1 MSNHLSG
8 FQLSP
13 QQQRLWLRQRWA
25 SARCALLLT
34 GDLQPAILKA
44 AVAQVIQRHEILRT
58 TFPRLPGMKVPIMV
72 VAEDLQ
78 PDWQEVDLR
87 GLQPEAQAAQVEA
100 FQEASPLPCNF
111 EQGPL
116 LHLSLLK
123 LADDRHLLLMSLPA
137 LCADAWT
144 LKSLV
149 RDVSRSYATCL
160 DGETV
165 DDAVVQY
172 AQFAEW
178 QQQLLT
184 NGEAQAGQAYW
195 QQSLEEG
202 WQQVTLP
209 WERQADPEA
218 GFAPDCHT
226 QAIAPEVTAQ
236 LDALAQTYNTSV
248 AVILLACWQ
257 TLIWRWTGQPDIVI
271 GTAYDRRDY
280 PLQEALGLF
289 ATWLPIHCRLLPDLQ
304 FAEVLD
310 LTRQATEA
318 AEEWQDYF
326 LPESMSGFPDTGF
339 SVGFEFEPWPAPLVA
354 GGVCFTL
361 SQQETW
367 IEPGK
372 IKLTCARH
380 PDSLQA
386 TLSYDRRCF
395 SLETVQGFAAQFQTL
410 LASATASSTKA
421 IYQLEILPARDRQ
434 RLLVEWNQTQ
444 AAFPQDACIH
454 HLFETQARQTPD
466 RIAVQ
471 VDQQRLTYA
480 ELNRRANQLAHYLQR
495 RGVGPDVVVGLSL
508 DRSLELVIGLLGILK
523 AGGAYL
529 PLDPA
534 FPKAALDRRLQEAQ
548 VSLLLTQQQGA
559 GVPTDPDRVIYL
571 DRDWDAITQESD
583 QPPSSSATCENLA
596 YVLFTSGSTG
606 QPKGVAVEHRQLG
619 NYLYAILPQL
629 DLPSG
634 ASFAIASTFAADL
647 GNTAIFPAL
656 CTGGCLHVLSQARAT
671 DPTAFADYCRR
682 YPVDCLKIV
691 PSHLAMLLSAPDP
704 EPILPRQCLVLG
716 GEAVS
721 WQLVEQLRQYRPC
734 RVVNHYGPTETT
746 VGVLTYPVQQQD
758 QSLAGTV
765 PLGRPLANTQVYVL
779 DQHQQP
785 VPVGVP
791 GELYIGG
798 AGLARGYLNQPQLT
812 SEFILSPLPEV
823 SGRLYKTGD
832 RVRYLPDGNLEF
844 LGRLDHQVKIRGYR
858 IEPGEIEA
866 LLKQQP
872 AVREAIV
879 LAREDQP
886 GDQRL
891 VAYVGLNP
899 GAACGSDDLRRY
911 LRSKLPEYLVPANFV
926 LLKRL
931 PLTPNG
937 KVDRQA
943 LPAPDSL
950 RPELAATYI
959 APGDEIE
966 QAIARI
972 WQAALRL
979 DQVGLHD
986 NFFDLGGH
994 SLLLVQV
1001 HQQLR
1006 QCFEQEISISGLFQ
1020 YPTVSA
1026 LADYFRRSPQAEAAP
1041 SSQERAQAR
1050 KTLTRQRQLRHPR
1063 SMTHQ

>member
-1 MSNHLSG
+1 MPNNLSG

-13 QQQRLWLRQRWA
+13 QQQHLWLRQPSA
-25 SARCALLLT
+25 SARCVLLLT
-34 GDLQPAILKA
+34 GDLQPAILKT
-44 AVAQVIQRHEILRT
+44 AVAQVVQRHEILRT
-58 TFPRLPGMKVPIMV
+58 TFPRLPGMKVPFMV
-72 VAEDLQ
+72 VAEDLR
-78 PDWQEVDLR
+78 PDWQDVDLSD
-87 GLQPEAQAAQVEA
+87 LSPPEQAAQVKA
-100 FQEASPLPCNF
+100 FQEAKHLPFDF

-116 LHLSLLK
+116 LRVSLLK
-123 LADDRHLLLMSLPA
+123 LAANRHLLRISLPA

-144 LKSLV
+144 LKILV
-149 RDVSRSYATCL
+149 QEISRSYAACL

-165 DDAVVQY
+165 DDLVVQY
-172 AQFAEW
+172 VQFAEW
-178 QQQLLT
+178 QQQLLAEA
-184 NGEAQAGQAYW
+184 EAQVGQAYW
-195 QQSLEEG
+195 QQSLDG
-202 WQQVTLP
+202 LTQLP
-209 WERQADPEA
+209 LPLERQPEPAA
-218 GFAPDCHT
+218 GFAPDCYT
-226 QAIAPEVTAQ
+226 LAITPEVTTQ
-236 LDALAQTYNTSV
+236 LEALAQTYNTSA

-271 GTAYDRRDY
+271 GTAYARRDY

-289 ATWLPIHCRLLPDLQ
+289 ATWLPIHCRLLPNLQ
-304 FAEVLD
+304 FTEVLD

-326 LPESMSGFPDTGF
+326 LPESMSAFPDTGF
-339 SVGFEFEPWPAPLVA
+339 SVGFEFEQWPAPLVA

-361 SQQETW
+361 SQQDTW

-380 PDSLQA
+380 PGSLQA
-386 TLSYDRRCF
+386 TLSYDRRFF

-410 LASATASSTKA
+410 LASATASPTRA

-466 RIAVQ
+466 CIAVQ

-495 RGVGPDVVVGLSL
+495 RGVGPDVVVGLFL

-529 PLDPA
+529 PLD
-534 FPKAALDRRLQEAQ
+534 ALPPEGLTQRLQAAQ
-548 VSLLLTQQQGA
+548 VSLLLTQRGA
-559 GVPTDPDRVIYL
+559 SDLAQADQVICL
-571 DRDWDAITQESD
+571 ETAWDEIAQESD
-583 QPPSSSATCENLA
+583 QPPSSSVTRENLA

-619 NYLYAILPQL
+619 NYLHAILSQL
-629 DLPSG
+629 GLSSG

-746 VGVLTYPVQQQD
+746 VGVLAYPVQQRG

-858 IEPGEIEA
+858 IEPGEVEA

-891 VAYVGLNP
+891 VAYVVLNP

-966 QAIARI
+966 QAIAKI